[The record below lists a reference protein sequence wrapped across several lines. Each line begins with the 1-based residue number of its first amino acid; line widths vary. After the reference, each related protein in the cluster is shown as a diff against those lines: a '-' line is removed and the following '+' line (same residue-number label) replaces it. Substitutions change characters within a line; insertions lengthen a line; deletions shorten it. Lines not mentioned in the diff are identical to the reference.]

1 MSSGKRLDAD
11 LVIVGTGVTPNSK
24 FVPKNIH
31 LAKYKLNKN
40 YKYNTY

>member
-31 LAKYKLNKN
+31 LAKDGGII
-40 YKYNTY
+40 TDIF